1 MQSPKGYILYK
12 IYYDKHLVYLGRT
25 KQPLINRIKTHC
37 FKDPTVRSIEI
48 DKISKIEVNNRTD
61 YNEIKEY
68 LEEIQ
73 ENKIINFN
81 DFLFYTITF
90 KEK

>member
-48 DKISKIEVNNRTD
+48 DKISKIEYCILQTEAD
-61 YNEIKEY
+61 MFIYEILY
-68 LEEIQ
+68 
-73 ENKIINFN
+73 
-81 DFLFYTITF
+81 
-90 KEK
+90 